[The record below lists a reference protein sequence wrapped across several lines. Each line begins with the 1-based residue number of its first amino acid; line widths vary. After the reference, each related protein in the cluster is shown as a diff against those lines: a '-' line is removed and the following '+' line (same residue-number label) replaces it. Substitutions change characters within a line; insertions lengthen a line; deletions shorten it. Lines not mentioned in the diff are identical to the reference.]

1 MTDAKKPGKLTGTKR
16 AVKATA
22 TKKATKKAP
31 ATMVSAKVEEPV
43 LRDETPTEAEI
54 AEMEAMQEVLDA
66 AEPEPEAVEE
76 AEPEVKIEKTVKVAH
91 SSAPDVVA
99 KVGRVL
105 VERHFTK
112 AGKLVDSDG
121 SEELLEVKT
130 FLAPPAN
137 VGVGYGATINLGD
150 YNSAKVNVLVNVPC
164 YTEEIDGA
172 ILFASGV
179 AEKRVRREVAEIKG
193 EELPEEEEVPEE
205 EQDLIPEGEEVEA
218 EERGD
223 VPIEESAG
231 EEDDDVIDEPRP
243 ADVTEADFNLDDD
256 DEEEEEDDD
265 TEIEGFDEFDDLP
278 EID

>member
-31 ATMVSAKVEEPV
+31 ASTVSAKVEEPV

-66 AEPEPEAVEE
+66 AEPESKPVEE
-76 AEPEVKIEKTVKVAH
+76 PITKSEVDAVH
-91 SSAPDVVA
+91 SSAPEVSGRA
-99 KVGRVL
+99 GRVL
-105 VERHFTK
+105 VDRQFTK
-112 AGKLVDSDG
+112 AGKLTDSDTVQDN
-121 SEELLEVKT
+121 LEVRT
-130 FLAPPAN
+130 FLAAPAG
-137 VGVGYGATINLGD
+137 VSVGYGATINLGD
-150 YNSAKVNVLVNVPC
+150 YESAKVNVQVSVPC
-164 YTEEIDGA
+164 YTEELDEA
-172 ILFASGV
+172 ILFASGI

-205 EQDLIPEGEEVEA
+205 EQVIPEDVEA
-218 EERGD
+218 TEDAPVED
-223 VPIEESAG
+223 DAG
-231 EEDDDVIDEPRP
+231 EDDDDVIDEPRP
-243 ADVTEADFNLDDD
+243 AGVTEADFNLDDD